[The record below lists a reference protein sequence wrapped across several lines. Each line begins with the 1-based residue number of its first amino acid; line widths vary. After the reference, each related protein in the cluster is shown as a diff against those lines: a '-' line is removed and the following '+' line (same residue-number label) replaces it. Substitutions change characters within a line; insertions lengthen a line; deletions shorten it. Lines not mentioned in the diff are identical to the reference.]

1 MSKFIGVKMIEA
13 VPMTAREANDK
24 GYRIGNH
31 SFEKDGYEVTYPNGY
46 KSWSPGKEFEKA
58 YYKLEDPAGDILRKD
73 DIKRF
78 ISNILIKTIII
89 ITNNT
94 HKNNKNYNTNNK

>member
-1 MSKFIGVKMIEA
+1 MIRLFGFTFTLVFGLGFSQAEA
-13 VPMTAREANDK
+13 R
-24 GYRIGNH
+24 Y
-31 SFEKDGYEVTYPNGY
+31 
-46 KSWSPGKEFEKA
+46 
-58 YYKLEDPAGDILRKD
+58 LEDDPLGLVDGASLTLSKIYTIRSLS
-73 DIKRF
+73 